1 MNQFD
6 EPDDD
11 AARVASAER
20 QLYGITIEKL
30 LAVRGHSRG
39 VQAFLKNLAF
49 TVNVLRQM
57 PGESDIKRIKEMAWQ
72 YRRQMPQHLARKTNP
87 DDPVVREME
96 ARHG

>member
-1 MNQFD
+1 MSQFD

-11 AARVASAER
+11 AARVANAER

-30 LAVRGHSRG
+30 LAVPGHSRG

-49 TVNVLRQM
+49 TVNVRRQM
-57 PGESDIKRIKEMAWQ
+57 PDEYDAKRIKELAWQ

-87 DDPVVREME
+87 NDPIVNELERVK
-96 ARHG
+96 